1 MQKIPQGEYEQA
13 VGEFKQQVGMT
24 LNVFNMYGMGDYIPS
39 VCGEIVTLAE
49 QFAMKVR
56 GKNVKIKTRD
66 KPRERGEG

>member
-1 MQKIPQGEYEQA
+1 MTKIPQNEYESA
-13 VGEFKQQVGMT
+13 VGDFKRQVGMT
-24 LNVFNMYGMGDYIPS
+24 LNVFNMYGMGEFIPS

-56 GKNVKIKTRD
+56 GKKINIKTRE